1 MQKITKYLVLLM
13 ALAVTS
19 ACTLPRGAALEA
31 EILQGANDPEADFAI
46 YPVSK
51 AFLASVDHWPKT
63 GGILPHR
70 WVHKVAASNSIVIA
84 SGDTLSLR
92 IWDANENSLL
102 TSPGQRV
109 VEMDNLQVSS
119 GGTIFVPYIN
129 SVRVAGLS
137 PDGARRRIQSKLDS
151 IVPSAQVQ
159 LSLVEQGRLASVDL
173 VGGVGSP
180 GSYPLVDRSYSVLS
194 LLSAGGGVNEKFS
207 NPQLKLYRQGSVF
220 QIGVDELYNS
230 PSHDTVL
237 RAGDKVVIEEDRRY
251 FLALGATG
259 REASVP
265 FTRSKLTALD
275 ALAEIGGLNDARAN
289 LEGILIL
296 REYPA
301 SALSAGVRGPR
312 QQRVVFAIDLT
323 TADGLFSAKNFL
335 VHHQDVVFGT
345 ESPVNSIQTIASLVG
360 TAFGLVGRV
369 SN

>member
-1 MQKITKYLVLLM
+1 MQKIYKFLVLTTIL
-13 ALAVTS
+13 ALTS

-31 EILQGANDPEADFAI
+31 EILQGADDPEADFAI

-51 AFLASVDHWPKT
+51 AFLPSVEHWPKT

-70 WVHKVAASNSIVIA
+70 WVHKKSSSNAILIA
-84 SGDTLSLR
+84 PGDTLSLR

-102 TSPGQRV
+102 TTTGQRV
-109 VEMDNLQVSS
+109 VGMDDLQVSPS
-119 GGTIFVPYIN
+119 GTIFVPYIS

-137 PDGARRRIQSKLDS
+137 PEGARRSIQSKLEA
-151 IVPSAQVQ
+151 IVPSAQLQ
-159 LSLVEQGRLASVDL
+159 LSLVSQGRSASVDL

-180 GSYPLVDRSYSVLS
+180 GSYPLLDRSYSVLS
-194 LLSAGGGVNEKFS
+194 LLSAGGGVSDKFT
-207 NPQLKLYRQGSVF
+207 NPQLKLYRGGTPY
-220 QIGVDELYNS
+220 QIGVDELYDS

-237 RAGDKVVIEEDRRY
+237 QAGDKLVVEDDRRY
-251 FLALGATG
+251 FLSLGATG

-265 FTRSKLTALD
+265 FTKSRLSALD
-275 ALAEIGGLNDARAN
+275 ALAEIGGLNDSRAN

-312 QQRVVFAIDLT
+312 EQRVVFAIDLT

-335 VHHQDVVFGT
+335 VHHQDVVLGT
-345 ESPVNSIQTIASLVG
+345 ESPVNSIQTITSLVG
-360 TAFGLVGRV
+360 SVFGLATRV
-369 SN
+369 VQ